1 MISELE
7 FSSSWAESAELSKKR
22 AYAGCS
28 FSQEHG
34 LIISG
39 GKDKVPWKGL
49 ASVENTFDGETVEE
63 SVAQMPEG
71 IYSHCLV
78 DLEGGDLFKEG
89 GLYRPPGS
97 FIVRPSDKTHVYR
110 VV

>member
-1 MISELE
+1 M
-7 FSSSWAESAELSKKR
+7 
-22 AYAGCS
+22 
-28 FSQEHG
+28 
-34 LIISG
+34 
-39 GKDKVPWKGL
+39 PWKGL

-78 DLEGGDLFKEG
+78 DLEGGDLFKAG
-89 GLYRPPGS
+89 GLYRAPGS

-110 VV
+110 VVQKKCPHVLKFPPQCCQAS